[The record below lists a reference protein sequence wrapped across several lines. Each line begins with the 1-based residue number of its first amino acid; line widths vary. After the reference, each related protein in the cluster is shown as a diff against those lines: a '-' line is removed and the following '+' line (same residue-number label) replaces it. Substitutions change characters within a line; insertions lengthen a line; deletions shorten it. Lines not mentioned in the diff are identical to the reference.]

1 MAEEK
6 MPKLAALTF
15 DDGPT
20 VGITDQV
27 LDILEENHVTAS
39 FFLIGNQITPE
50 TEYLMRRAHAMGC
63 SIENHSLTHRS
74 MPSLSREE
82 IAEEIEETSR
92 RIEAVVGER
101 PEFFRP
107 PFIDYD
113 QKMYDVID
121 LPFICAYGCEDWE
134 PKVSADE
141 RIRRVLEAARPG
153 YMVLLHDMKDN
164 QQTVEAIRTIIPE
177 LKKQGYELVS
187 IRELFRRSRITPQ
200 RNVIYMSVDEVRE
213 NYT

>member
-1 MAEEK
+1 MAT
-6 MPKLAALTF
+6 PKLAALTF

-20 VGITDQV
+20 IGITDKV
-27 LDILEENHVTAS
+27 LDILQENHARAS
-39 FFLIGNQITPE
+39 FFLIGQQITEE
-50 TEYLMRRAHAMGC
+50 TEYLVKRAHDMGC
-63 SIENHSLTHRS
+63 SIENHSLTHSS
-74 MPSLSREE
+74 MPKLSREE
-82 IAEEIEETSR
+82 IANEIEETSR
-92 RIEAVVGER
+92 RIETIIGER

-134 PKVSADE
+134 PSVSTDE
-141 RIRRVLEAARPG
+141 RVRRVLDAARPG

-164 QQTVEAIRTIIPE
+164 LQTVEAIRTIIPR
-177 LKKQGYELVS
+177 LQQQGYEFVN
-187 IRELFRRSRITPQ
+187 IRELFQRSNVTPQ
-200 RNVIYMSVDEVRE
+200 RNVIYMSVDEIRE

>member
-1 MAEEK
+1 MEQQ
-6 MPKLAALTF
+6 KLAALTF

-20 VGITDQV
+20 IGITDQV
-27 LDILEENHVTAS
+27 LDILEENDVKAS
-39 FFLIGNQITPE
+39 FFLIGQQITEE
-50 TEYLMRRAHAMGC
+50 TEYLVKRAYDMGC
-63 SIENHSLTHRS
+63 SIENHSLTHAS
-74 MPSLSREE
+74 MPTLSPEE
-82 IAEEIEETSR
+82 IKAEIDETTR
-92 RIEAVVGER
+92 RIEKITGEK

-113 QKMYDVID
+113 QKMYDAID

-134 PKVSADE
+134 PSVSAGE
-141 RIRRVLEAARPG
+141 RIKRVLEAARPG
-153 YMVLLHDMKDN
+153 YMILLHDMMDN
-164 QQTVEAIRTIIPE
+164 EQTVEAIKTIIPG

-187 IRELFRRSRITPQ
+187 IRELFRRSGVKPE

>member
-1 MAEEK
+1 MAEK
-6 MPKLAALTF
+6 KLPRLAALTF

-50 TEYLMRRAHAMGC
+50 TEYLMKRAHRMGC

-92 RIEAVVGER
+92 RIEAVVGEK

-121 LPFICAYGCEDWE
+121 LLFICAYGCEDWE

-141 RIRRVLEAARPG
+141 RICRVLEAAKPG

-164 QQTVEAIRTIIPE
+164 QQTVEAIRTIIPA
-177 LKKQGYELVS
+177 LKKQGYELVN
-187 IRELFRRSRITPQ
+187 IRELFRRSGITPQ
-200 RNVIYMSVDEVRE
+200 RNVIYMGVDEVRE

>member
-1 MAEEK
+1 MAT
-6 MPKLAALTF
+6 PKLAALTF

-20 VGITDQV
+20 IGITDKV
-27 LDILEENHVTAS
+27 LDILQENHARAS
-39 FFLIGNQITPE
+39 FFLIGQQITEE
-50 TEYLMRRAHAMGC
+50 TEYLVKRAHDMGC
-63 SIENHSLTHRS
+63 SIENHSLTHSS
-74 MPSLSREE
+74 MPKLSREE
-82 IAEEIEETSR
+82 ITNEIEETSR
-92 RIEAVVGER
+92 RIETITGER

-134 PKVSADE
+134 PSVSTDE
-141 RIRRVLEAARPG
+141 RVRRVLDAARPG

-164 QQTVEAIRTIIPE
+164 LQTVEAIRTIIPR
-177 LKKQGYELVS
+177 LQQQGYEFVN
-187 IRELFRRSRITPQ
+187 IRELFQRSNVTPQ
-200 RNVIYMSVDEVRE
+200 RNVIYMSVDEIRE